1 MSVKHL
7 SDIFV
12 DGKVGVNNSSPNE
25 KLEVDGAIRA
35 NAYSANL
42 ILNST
47 NTTGGRTT
55 VYATKQNGSLSPA
68 QGYIQWNWG
77 QFLEYSKWEVRDPN
91 TLTNYSSIK
100 LPYNTS
106 GGDFEID
113 LSANTALVIGRT
125 ALDVGIDNNIYHLGD
140 TDTKFGFVANDNFAI
155 STAGTERV
163 RVTSGGSVGVGTN
176 NPAEKLHVKG
186 SGASTSIKLE
196 SGVAGNTILKFENN
210 GGGNGS
216 SGGASHIY
224 FGTYNTFPQGPDD
237 DRGKISYYHN
247 LSGGLGNDYMSFTTN
262 SSERLRI
269 KGDGAIQQGNSS
281 ATGQYAAALNQNN
294 TASSLDAFATG
305 ENTTASGRQAFSGGF
320 NTTASGDASF
330 AVGATTVASA
340 NQSFAAGAE
349 TNATGIASAAFNAL
363 TDATG
368 VNSFAI
374 GGNTTASGESS
385 FSGGVSSTAHGL
397 ASVALGLSCNSYQ
410 NGSISG
416 GTVSSAS
423 NYSIGWGDNANAT
436 GVASQAFGYLTTSAG
451 SYTFAA
457 GFNNSTVASAS
468 AVFGQQNNFNSSCNR
483 TFGSGFF
490 NSMQSS
496 DSAVFG
502 SYNGFTWNTS
512 TTPSNQFMLGKYL
525 NVPRAGSNGAAS
537 DSCTIVGK
545 HNGYTNL
552 ANAAF
557 VVGTG
562 VGVGA
567 EQNSFTVQHDGNVL
581 MEQIVN
587 KNYSSDSAA
596 AAGGVPV
603 GGIYHNSGDL
613 KIRLT

>member
-12 DGKVGVNNSSPNE
+12 DG
-25 KLEVDGAIRA
+25 EVSI
-35 NAYSANL
+35 
-42 ILNST
+42 
-47 NTTGGRTT
+47 
-55 VYATKQNGSLSPA
+55 KQN
-68 QGYIQWNWG
+68 IVHN
-77 QFLEYSKWEVRDPN
+77 D
-91 TLTNYSSIK
+91 
-100 LPYNTS
+100 
-106 GGDFEID
+106 
-113 LSANTALVIGRT
+113 
-125 ALDVGIDNNIYHLGD
+125 D

-155 STAGTERV
+155 STAGSERV

-196 SGVAGNTILKFENN
+196 SGVAGNTILKLENN

-216 SGGASHIY
+216 SGGESHIY
-224 FGTYNTFPQGPDD
+224 FGTYNTFPIGPND

-247 LSGGLGNDYMSFTTN
+247 LSSGSGNDYMSFTTN
-262 SSERLRI
+262 SNERLRI

-294 TASSLDAFATG
+294 TASSLDALATG

-330 AVGATTVASA
+330 AVGASTIASQ
-340 NQSFAAGAE
+340 NQAFAAGAE

-368 VNSFAI
+368 VNSFAT

-385 FSGGVSSTAHGL
+385 FSGGVSSTASGL
-397 ASVALGLSCNSYQ
+397 AAVAMGLTCTSSA
-410 NGSISG
+410 NGTFSS
-416 GTVSSAS
+416 GTVSRATGHFSTAM
-423 NYSIGWGDNANAT
+423 GDNCLAQ
-436 GVASQAFGYLTTSAG
+436 GQASTARGYIAEARG
-451 SYTFAA
+451 NYAA
-457 GFNNSTVASAS
+457 AIGFNVDADGQSSL
-468 AVFGQQNNFNSSCNR
+468 AVNQQNVAQGTNSIAGGFQTNINSDESMGMGFHCKSTAMSTGYKNNQFL
-483 TFGSGFF
+483 FGRYL
-490 NSMQSS
+490 NAPQSS
-496 DSAVFG
+496 GGVQAGES
-502 SYNGFTWNTS
+502 
-512 TTPSNQFMLGKYL
+512 QF
-525 NVPRAGSNGAAS
+525 V
-537 DSCTIVGK
+537 VGK
-545 HNGYTNL
+545 HNAYSTQ
-552 ANAAF
+552 AHTAF
-557 VVGTG
+557 AVGTGTG
-562 VGVGA
+562 VGA
-567 EQNSFTVQHDGNVL
+567 EANSFTVQYDGNVL